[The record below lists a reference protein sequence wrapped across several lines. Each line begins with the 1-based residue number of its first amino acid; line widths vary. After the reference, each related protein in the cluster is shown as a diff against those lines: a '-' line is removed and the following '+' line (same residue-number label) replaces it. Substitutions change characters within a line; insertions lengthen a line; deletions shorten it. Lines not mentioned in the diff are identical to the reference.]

1 MILCRSFFI
10 SSPLY
15 AKKSNAFGTVKTK
28 PEFSR
33 GRGGEAV
40 SAAPPLVTTL
50 ESTVSM
56 P

>member
-1 MILCRSFFI
+1 MILFRSFFI

-33 GRGGEAV
+33 GRGGGEAV

-50 ESTVSM
+50 
-56 P
+56 